1 MPSGQATDG
10 THDSPVSI
18 PDLSAGRIGLRASV
32 PQTNNQDLFMTTRHS
47 FKTASALCLC
57 LPFILTGCPRQ
68 ADNINPQTMA
78 DAIHTVLEADRT
90 AYTQL
95 IVNRL
100 SLEEN
105 VIKASEHWKDDKALL
120 LPAQMFRAG
129 AEIAGKKQTGFSY
142 SLLSPWP
149 INKKNAPKT
158 DTEKKGLEE
167 AVKTGKNY
175 YGEETLG
182 DKRFFTAV
190 YPDKAVAEACIKC
203 HNDHPDTPK
212 KDFKLDDV
220 MGGIVI
226 RIPLSS

>member
-1 MPSGQATDG
+1 MNTRSIKKLTLLGLCAFLILSGCFEKG
-10 THDSPVSI
+10 NPVS
-18 PDLSAGRIGLRASV
+18 
-32 PQTNNQDLFMTTRHS
+32 
-47 FKTASALCLC
+47 
-57 LPFILTGCPRQ
+57 
-68 ADNINPQTMA
+68 PQTMA

-100 SLEEN
+100 ALEEN

-129 AEIAGKKQTGFSY
+129 AEIAGKQDQFSY
-142 SLLSPWP
+142 SLLSLWP
-149 INKKNAPKT
+149 INKKNAAQT
-158 DTEKKGLEE
+158 DAEKKGLEQV
-167 AVKTGKNY
+167 VKTGANF

-182 DKRFFTAV
+182 DKRYFTAI

-203 HNDHPDTPK
+203 HNNHKDSPK
-212 KDFKLDDV
+212 TDFKLDDV

-226 RIPLSS
+226 RIPLDS